1 MLGDLKDRLKSAEAP
16 VLKVG
21 VYSLLVNISLTAAK
35 LALSFIAGSLALR
48 ADAIHSLVD
57 VFGSI
62 ALLLGLAISG
72 RKSKNFPYGLYKVE
86 NVVSVVIS
94 LLLFLTA
101 YEIARQAVTAG
112 TTATLYGAWVLG
124 AVGAL
129 VLVPLLFGRYEVST
143 GKKFNSPSLV
153 ADGSQ
158 FRADVLSSSVVFIAL
173 VGQHFGLPLD
183 RIAAVV
189 IALLIARAGWGLLAT
204 SMKVLLD
211 ASVDRGTLEKI
222 SSVIEAEPAVTTL
235 QTVLGRNSGRYL
247 FIEASVTLRLSDL
260 EKAHLVSERIESK
273 IKKTVPNV
281 DRVLIHY
288 EPHSKDKL
296 RYAIALAS
304 SRKHISRH
312 FGESPYFALADIDLK
327 QSTVQGQELLTNP
340 YLGVSKGKGIK
351 VAEFLLNYNPDVVV
365 AKESLSGKG
374 PGYAFSDAGVKT
386 IQTKADSLSELIEEL
401 VAGSA
406 QQ

>member
-1 MLGDLKDRLKSAEAP
+1 MLGDLKARLASEEAP
-16 VLKVG
+16 ILRLG
-21 VYSLLVNISLTAAK
+21 VYSLLVNISLTGAK

-57 VFGSI
+57 VFGSV
-62 ALLLGLAISG
+62 ALILGLVISG
-72 RKSKNFPYGLYKVE
+72 RKSKEFPYGLYKVE

-101 YEIARQAVTAG
+101 YEIARQAVTGG
-112 TTATLYGAWVLG
+112 TRATLHAGWVLG

-129 VLVPLLFGRYEVST
+129 VLVPLLFGRYEVT
-143 GKKFNSPSLV
+143 VGKKFNSPSLV

-158 FRADVLSSSVVFIAL
+158 FRTDVLSSSVVFMAL
-173 VGQHFGLPLD
+173 VGQRFGLPLD

-189 IALLIARAGWGLLAT
+189 VALLIVRAGWGLLAS

-211 ASVDRGTLEKI
+211 ASVDRGTLEQV
-222 SSVIEAEPAVTTL
+222 SSVIKAEPAVS
-235 QTVLGRNSGRYL
+235 TVQSVLARNSGRYL
-247 FIEASVTLRLSDL
+247 FVEASVTLRVSDL
-260 EKAHLVSERIESK
+260 GKAHLVSERIESK
-273 IKKTVPNV
+273 IKQTVPNV

-296 RYAIALAS
+296 RYAIALTN
-304 SRKHISRH
+304 SRKQVSPH
-312 FGESPYFALADIDLK
+312 FGESPYFALVDIDK
-327 QSTVQGQELLTNP
+327 KERSVQEQELLANP
-340 YLGVSKGKGIK
+340 HLGVSKGKGLK
-351 VAEFLLNYNPDVVV
+351 VAEFLLNYAPDVVV
-365 AKESLSGKG
+365 AKENLSGKG

-386 IQTKADSLSELIEEL
+386 IQTKTESLSELIDQLL
-401 VAGSA
+401 VESG

>member
-1 MLGDLKDRLKSAEAP
+1 MLGNLKDRLTSAEAP
-16 VLKVG
+16 ILKVG
-21 VYSLLVNISLTAAK
+21 VYSLLVNTSLTGTK

-62 ALLLGLAISG
+62 ALILGLVISG

-101 YEIARQAVTAG
+101 YEIARQAITAG
-112 TTATLYGAWVLG
+112 TTATLYSGWVLG

-129 VLVPLLFGRYEVST
+129 VLVPLLFGRYEVSI

-158 FRADVLSSSVVFIAL
+158 FKADVLSSSVVFIAL
-173 VGQHFGLPLD
+173 VGQYFGLPFD

-189 IALLIARAGWGLLAT
+189 IALLIARAGWGLLAS

-211 ASVDRGTLEKI
+211 ASVDRGTLEQV
-222 SSVIEAEPAVTTL
+222 SSVIKAEPAVSTV
-235 QTVLGRNSGRYL
+235 QSVLGRNSGRYL
-247 FIEASVTLRLSDL
+247 FVEASVTLRLSDL
-260 EKAHLVSERIESK
+260 ERAHLVSERIEST

-304 SRKHISRH
+304 SRKQISHH
-312 FGESPYFALADIDLK
+312 FGDSPYFALVDIDLK
-327 QSTVQGQELLTNP
+327 QKGVQGQELLANP
-340 YLGVSKGKGIK
+340 HLGVSKGKGIK
-351 VAEFLLNYNPDVVV
+351 VAEFLLNYAPDVVV
-365 AKESLSGKG
+365 AKENLSGKG

-386 IQTKADSLSELIEEL
+386 IQTKTDSLSELMDQL
-401 VAGSA
+401 VVGSG